1 MIRIQSS
8 GPTEAARALRKKL
21 KYGNSHRQIRALV
34 ILDGLIQNAGGR
46 FQRAFA
52 DEPLLERL
60 RLMATDDMV
69 DATVRRKCKVLFVQW
84 ANAYS
89 TTPGLERIATLYKE
103 FPKTQ
108 RPAAARQKVLQDST
122 PAEPDAEPAE
132 SPFAEPRP
140 RSKSN
145 AKTPAPAPISRPVT
159 LTPSSSG
166 FSSKLFKEKKHHGA
180 VGPGKPFNL
189 SKEKENMTNALAKSS
204 IASTNLL
211 NGLQLINRENER
223 VSENEEVQRRVEA
236 CRSLRRKILY
246 YINNVESDKWIGSLV
261 NANDELVKAL
271 TAYEIMDRSID
282 DDSDSDAWE
291 TLEEQQAKSS
301 KAISSET
308 HAQLAGLSIT
318 HEAPPPKP
326 PRPTSIPLPPPP
338 PSVPSSS
345 QLTMPDE
352 AEEDDDPFGDSHA
365 AQTPFTERSGMTWRE
380 V

>member
-1 MIRIQSS
+1 M
-8 GPTEAARALRKKL
+8 
-21 KYGNSHRQIRALV
+21 

-60 RLMATDDMV
+60 RLMALDDTV
-69 DATVRRKCKVLFVQW
+69 DTTVRNKCKVLFVQW

-89 TTPGLERIATLYKE
+89 KTPGLERIAILYKE
-103 FPKTQ
+103 LPKTK

-122 PAEPDAEPAE
+122 TAGSETEPPSAET
-132 SPFAEPRP
+132 RV

-145 AKTPAPAPISRPVT
+145 AKTPSNMPPSRPAG

-166 FSSKLFKEKKHHGA
+166 FSSKLFKEKKPSAPGT
-180 VGPGKPFNL
+180 GKPFNL
-189 SKEKENMTNALAKSS
+189 AKEKENMTNALAKSS

-211 NGLQLINRENER
+211 NCLQLINREHER
-223 VSENEEVQRRVEA
+223 VSDNEEVQRRVEA

-246 YINNVESDKWIGSLV
+246 YINHVESDTWIGSLV

-271 TAYEIMDRSID
+271 TAYEIMDRSIS

-291 TLEEQQAKSS
+291 SLEGQQPRSRQGVSS
-301 KAISSET
+301 DT
-308 HAQLAGLSIT
+308 HDQFAGLTISD
-318 HEAPPPKP
+318 EPAPPKL
-326 PRPTSIPLPPPP
+326 PRPTSIPTPPAPIA
-338 PSVPSSS
+338 SSS
-345 QLTMPDE
+345 QSRVSDE
-352 AEEDDDPFGDSHA
+352 GEDEDDPFGDSNA
-365 AQTPFTERSGMTWRE
+365 VQTPFIERSGMTWRE